1 MRKIWWNL
9 FKTRW
14 NCIYTWENSK
24 DIHSWNS
31 LFGTVKLVKNADIDK
46 WKYSGYGTGF
56 DMKGTFSFPTGGFG
70 KNVIIFGA
78 DLSSSV
84 HVGNKRK
91 DVLILVEGLTQG
103 LDDTTLTTRKYF
115 VKIIVELIL
124 ILNMI
129 THSL

>member
-1 MRKIWWNL
+1 
-9 FKTRW
+9 
-14 NCIYTWENSK
+14 
-24 DIHSWNS
+24 
-31 LFGTVKLVKNADIDK
+31 
-46 WKYSGYGTGF
+46 
-56 DMKGTFSFPTGGFG
+56 MKGTFSFPTGGFG

-103 LDDTTLTTRKYF
+103 LDDATLTTRKYF

>member
-1 MRKIWWNL
+1 
-9 FKTRW
+9 
-14 NCIYTWENSK
+14 
-24 DIHSWNS
+24 
-31 LFGTVKLVKNADIDK
+31 
-46 WKYSGYGTGF
+46 
-56 DMKGTFSFPTGGFG
+56 MKGTFSFPTGGFG

-129 THSL
+129 TRSL

>member
-1 MRKIWWNL
+1 
-9 FKTRW
+9 
-14 NCIYTWENSK
+14 
-24 DIHSWNS
+24 
-31 LFGTVKLVKNADIDK
+31 
-46 WKYSGYGTGF
+46 
-56 DMKGTFSFPTGGFG
+56 MKGTFSFPTSGFG

-84 HVGNKRK
+84 HVGNMRK
-91 DVLILVEGLTQG
+91 DVLILAEGLTQG

-129 THSL
+129 TRSL

>member
-1 MRKIWWNL
+1 
-9 FKTRW
+9 
-14 NCIYTWENSK
+14 
-24 DIHSWNS
+24 
-31 LFGTVKLVKNADIDK
+31 
-46 WKYSGYGTGF
+46 
-56 DMKGTFSFPTGGFG
+56 MKGTFSFPTGGFG

>member
-1 MRKIWWNL
+1 
-9 FKTRW
+9 
-14 NCIYTWENSK
+14 
-24 DIHSWNS
+24 
-31 LFGTVKLVKNADIDK
+31 
-46 WKYSGYGTGF
+46 
-56 DMKGTFSFPTGGFG
+56 MKGTFSFPTGGFG
-70 KNVIIFGA
+70 KNVIIFGV

-84 HVGNKRK
+84 HVGNMRK

-129 THSL
+129 TRSL